1 MDSESPLITIVLA
14 AYFAGLWT
22 LLLLGVWWPVSWR
35 LKRSPQ
41 FGHVGLCSLI
51 AAFLLGELAG
61 ILTPV
66 NRLVDN
72 PLAATN
78 NSLMLGAWLGAFLG
92 ATWSVMDGSKQLKRL
107 GWQGFGRN
115 LLQQLIAAPEQRE
128 SPRPTVSA
136 RLNFSGQ
143 DCRQRS
149 FSRQV
154 LNSANFQ
161 NANLEGV
168 DFSHARLIGANF
180 QGAIASGANFNHCH
194 IAGATF
200 NGATL
205 ENTIFSHAIGFV
217 PGWRYSDTLLYRW
230 TRTTPVWVWIL
241 LGYGFASLTLL
252 WLFTPRAQLMLL
264 GLLLACVAILFT
276 LVTLGFWLLTQWVTL
291 SSIAVVALMV
301 NTSYLLS
308 VHPTK
313 SNLPIAVEVV
323 AVLAAGAI
331 TLLALAQKR
340 WPTFG
345 CGFGMLCGSSAV
357 ALFPM
362 VFRDQ
367 IPLPLLYSGI
377 FSAWGLAIGHLAGIY
392 FERGICHFQQ
402 ANLTGASF
410 SHARLSFANFRDA
423 TVAQAKF
430 SHATTQG
437 ANFTASNQS

>member
-1 MDSESPLITIVLA
+1 MDSESPLMTIVLA

-22 LLLLGVWWPVSWR
+22 LLLLGVWWPVSWK

-41 FGHVGLCSLI
+41 FGHVGLSSLI
-51 AAFLLGELAG
+51 AAFLLGELTG

-66 NRLVDN
+66 NRLADN
-72 PLAATN
+72 PFAAIN

-92 ATWSVMDGSKQLKRL
+92 ATWSVMDGSKQLRRL

-115 LLQQLIAAPEQRE
+115 LLQQLIAPPQQRE
-128 SPRPTVSA
+128 SPQPIGSA

-143 DCRQRS
+143 DCRRRS

-154 LNSANFQ
+154 LNGANFQ

-180 QGAIASGANFNHCH
+180 QGAIAPNANFNHCH
-194 IAGATF
+194 IAGTTF

-205 ENTIFSHAIGFV
+205 ENAIFSYAIGFV
-217 PGWRYSDTLLYRW
+217 PGWRYSDTLLRRW
-230 TRTTPVWVWIL
+230 TRTAPAWVWIL
-241 LGYGFASLTLL
+241 LGYGFASLTFL
-252 WLFTPRAQLMLL
+252 WLFTPRARLMLL
-264 GLLLACVAILFT
+264 GLLLACVAMLFI
-276 LVTLGFWLLTQWVTL
+276 LVTLGFWLLTQWATL
-291 SSIAVVALMV
+291 SGIAVVALMV

-313 SNLPIAVEVV
+313 SSLPVAVEVV
-323 AVLAAGAI
+323 VVLAAGAI
-331 TLLALAQKR
+331 ALLALAQKR
-340 WPTFG
+340 WLTFG

-392 FERGICHFQQ
+392 FERGICHFRQ

-423 TVAQAKF
+423 TVTQAKF